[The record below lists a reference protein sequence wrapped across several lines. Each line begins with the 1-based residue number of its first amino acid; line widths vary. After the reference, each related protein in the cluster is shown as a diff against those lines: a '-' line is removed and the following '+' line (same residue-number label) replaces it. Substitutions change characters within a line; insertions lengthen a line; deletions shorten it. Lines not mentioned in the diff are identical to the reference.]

1 MIRRPPRSTLFPYTT
16 LFRSKS
22 GHDPHRPN
30 QWRGLP
36 VDGCFGSRSLLDE
49 GHLSTTG
56 VDLPV
61 AVPVYEEDE
70 QPQHDR
76 PSDRVGKHAAGI
88 ESRVL
93 RHREVD
99 AWARDRVAGGL
110 LAGGR

>member
-88 ESRVL
+88 EPGVL
-93 RHREVD
+93 RHPEVD
-99 AWARDRVAGGL
+99 ARTGDRVT
-110 LAGGR
+110 GRARTGWR